1 MRSTTYASRTST
13 ASTTTRAGSLGF
25 DWLIAILST
34 IFVGGLYLDGWAH
47 IHVPELETFFT
58 PWHGVLYAGFL
69 AVAAAI
75 VGVVVLNHRRGASWW
90 SAIPAGYGLSLLG
103 ISLFAVGGVLDMTW
117 HQVLG
122 IETDVEALLSPPHLV
137 LATGFALI
145 ISGPLRAA
153 WRRTGIPSL
162 WRTHMPM
169 LLSIALLLALLAFFT
184 QYAHPFASTLA
195 AQQFQP
201 DPASLGGDERAVR
214 RFEQLYHALGIASV
228 LLQTGVLMG
237 LLLPIIRRWTLPLGS
252 LTLIFTTNSVLLAL
266 MRDRTLATGP
276 LPIIGAALVA
286 GIAADILCRVLRP
299 AGEAT
304 QNLRITAFAIPAI
317 LYALYFGT
325 LQLFG
330 GIWWTLP
337 FWTGAVVLAGV
348 VGLLLSFVLLPT
360 SASEGPK
367 FR

>member
-25 DWLIAILST
+25 DWLVAILSA

-47 IHVPELETFFT
+47 IHVPDLETFFT
-58 PWHGVLYAGFL
+58 PWHAILYSGFL
-69 AVAAAI
+69 AVASAI
-75 VGVVVLNHRRGASWW
+75 VGVVVVNHRRGASWR
-90 SAIPAGYGLSLLG
+90 SAIPIGYGLSLLG
-103 ISLFAVGGVLDMTW
+103 VSLFAVGGILDLTW
-117 HQVLG
+117 HEVLG
-122 IETDVEALLSPPHLV
+122 IETDVEALLSPPHIV

-145 ISGPLRAA
+145 VTGPLRAS

-169 LLSIALLLALLAFFT
+169 LLSIALLLALLSFFT

-201 DPASLGGDERAVR
+201 DPSTLGGDARAAR
-214 RFEQLYHALGIASV
+214 RFSQLYQMLGIASV

-237 LLLPIIRRWTLPLGS
+237 LLLPILRRWTLPLGS
-252 LTLIFTTNSVLLAL
+252 LTFIFTTNIALLAF

-286 GIAADILCRVLRP
+286 GLAADILCRVLRP
-299 AGEAT
+299 ASEAT
-304 QNLRITAFAIPAI
+304 QNLRIIAFAIPAT

-325 LQLFG
+325 LQVFS

-337 FWTGAVVLAGV
+337 FWTGAVVLAGI
-348 VGLLLSFVLLPT
+348 VGLLLSFVLAPT
-360 SASEGPK
+360 GTSEGPK